1 MKKLLILFTIIAL
14 VSCKKEAPK
23 DYVTLQGKIDNANNE
38 TLTILGQNF
47 KKDISVAEDGTFND
61 TLKVTD
67 GFHGF
72 NDGEQQSFIYLKNGY
87 DITLNFDTKDFP
99 GSISFDGEGSGTN
112 EYLNT
117 KLEFI
122 KTNQLDK
129 PKLMFE
135 LDKPEF
141 DNRLADLTK
150 ELDALLTD
158 ATDLD
163 PEVLKMEQEAN
174 LKLVNFYT
182 ESYEREH
189 TNAAAF
195 KKGAESPKFS
205 YPDTTGKIVSLDD
218 LKGKYVYVD
227 VWATW
232 CGPCKREIPHLKELD
247 AAYEN
252 KDINFVSLSIDK
264 QEDKEK
270 WLKMVQDENLQGI
283 QILADNDW
291 NSDFVK
297 AYNITGIPR
306 FILIDK
312 EGNILDADAPR
323 PSDPRLKEV
332 LNSLNL

>member
-1 MKKLLILFTIIAL
+1 MKKLFILFTIIAL

-23 DYVTLQGKIDNANNE
+23 DYVTLQGKINNASNE

-47 KKDISVAEDGTFND
+47 KKDISVATDGTFSD

-112 EYLNT
+112 DYLNT

-135 LDKPEF
+135 LEKPEF
-141 DNRLADLTK
+141 DNRLTDLTK

-182 ESYEREH
+182 ENYEREH
-189 TNAAAF
+189 TNASAF
-195 KKGAESPKFS
+195 KKGAVSPKFS

-218 LKGKYVYVD
+218 LKGRYVYVD

-252 KDINFVSLSIDK
+252 KAIDFVSLSIDK

-323 PSDPRLKEV
+323 PSDPKLIEV
-332 LNSLNL
+332 LNSLSL